1 MDYADII
8 LEMLDRIKKLE
19 AEVEKLKQSKSKEE
33 ETHSG
38 NIYIPKM
45 SMATPSDFVPQANKR
60 DTTRYMLDGNVY
72 LKNRLVLEVVK
83 KYVEG
88 KPQISRDEL
97 KQVFS
102 KSLQGSIG
110 VVENVE
116 IALQRK
122 DYDVRF
128 FTKQN
133 EIIHLYDGDMYV
145 CNQWGVLNIPNFL
158 KVAKQLGY
166 NIESI

>member
-83 KYVEG
+83 KICRG
-88 KPQISRDEL
+88 KTS
-97 KQVFS
+97 
-102 KSLQGSIG
+102 
-110 VVENVE
+110 
-116 IALQRK
+116 
-122 DYDVRF
+122 
-128 FTKQN
+128 
-133 EIIHLYDGDMYV
+133 
-145 CNQWGVLNIPNFL
+145 
-158 KVAKQLGY
+158 
-166 NIESI
+166 NIERRIKASFFEILARFNWGS